1 MCYVIA
7 KRFKQSGCIAMRAK
21 RGKELADFTF
31 DLQEKLG
38 DDIQIV
44 AITRPTAY
52 GEYEPYHF
60 VHSFEEFSQEASL
73 L

>member
-1 MCYVIA
+1 MCYIIA
-7 KRFKQSGCIAMRAK
+7 KRFKQSGCIALKAK
-21 RGKELADFTF
+21 RGEELAEFASN
-31 DLQEKLG
+31 LQEELD

-60 VHSFEEFSQEASL
+60 VHSFKEFESAAHML
-73 L
+73 